1 MPDLPQNR
9 RFDLV
14 LFGATG
20 FTGELTA
27 EHLAEHLPDGARW
40 ALAGRNRDRLD
51 AVRTRLAAVAPAAAE
66 LELLIADTTDPESL
80 RAVAES
86 ARVVITTVGPYLQH
100 GAPLVAACAAAGTDY
115 VDLAGESEFLD
126 RMYIAHHSTAVRTGA
141 RLVHACGFDSIPH
154 DLGAF
159 FTAKQL
165 PDSAPATVRGVVRS
179 NAMISGGTLHSG
191 LGQIARPRQI
201 RRAAADRARLEPPT
215 VGRRARVR
223 AGAPRRDG
231 VLGLWL
237 LPLPTIDP
245 QIVKRSAGAR
255 DEYGPDFTYS
265 HYAGFRR
272 LVMLAAAALGVATVA
287 VAAQIPPLRRLIGAC
302 LPQGTGPSPARRA
315 RSWFSVDFIGEGGGR
330 TVHTQVRGGD
340 PGYGET
346 AKMLAES
353 AMCLAFDDN
362 PKVSG
367 QVTTA
372 AAMGD
377 NLVRRLTD
385 AGMTFAVLDT
395 DGAPVDGVRS

>member
-179 NAMISGGTLHSG
+179 NAMISG
-191 LGQIARPRQI
+191 
-201 RRAAADRARLEPPT
+201 
-215 VGRRARVR
+215 
-223 AGAPRRDG
+223 
-231 VLGLWL
+231 
-237 LPLPTIDP
+237 
-245 QIVKRSAGAR
+245 
-255 DEYGPDFTYS
+255 
-265 HYAGFRR
+265 
-272 LVMLAAAALGVATVA
+272 
-287 VAAQIPPLRRLIGAC
+287 
-302 LPQGTGPSPARRA
+302 
-315 RSWFSVDFIGEGGGR
+315 
-330 TVHTQVRGGD
+330 
-340 PGYGET
+340 
-346 AKMLAES
+346 
-353 AMCLAFDDN
+353 
-362 PKVSG
+362 
-367 QVTTA
+367 
-372 AAMGD
+372 
-377 NLVRRLTD
+377 
-385 AGMTFAVLDT
+385 
-395 DGAPVDGVRS
+395 